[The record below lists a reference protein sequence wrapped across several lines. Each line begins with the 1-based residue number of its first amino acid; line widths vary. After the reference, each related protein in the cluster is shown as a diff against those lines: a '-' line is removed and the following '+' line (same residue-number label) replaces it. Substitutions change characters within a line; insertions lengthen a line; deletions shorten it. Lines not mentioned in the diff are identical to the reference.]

1 MSDPLVPPSPTNP
14 TPEPAPELSWY
25 QKLIGE
31 TLSNLSQR
39 KEPSSDVFPP
49 VVPEPPKEPPEDV
62 AVLKQTIADLVAK
75 VEKLSEVPAPA
86 PVSAA
91 VPAIAFPDVPTS
103 ADDPADEMEEYYKLY
118 SRDQRKAAEYLQ
130 KNGKAIGTQLR
141 KVLVA

>member
-1 MSDPLVPPSPTNP
+1 MSDPLVHSSSTNP

-39 KEPSSDVFPP
+39 KEPSSEVFPP
-49 VVPEPPKEPPEDV
+49 VVPEPPKESPEDV

-75 VEKLSEVPAPA
+75 VEKLSEASVSTSAP
-86 PVSAA
+86 

-103 ADDPADEMEEYYKLY
+103 ADDPADQMEEYYKLY

-141 KVLVA
+141 KVLAA